1 MSGLLFSWLFYSSV
15 FVTGLPRWLTGK
27 ESACQCRR
35 HKLDPWGR
43 EWQPTPVVLPR
54 KFCGQRSQAGLQ
66 YHEVE
71 KETKQ
76 QQHFCYWQKVFRM
89 LLKLVIKHCYVYKF
103 SHKSRMVC
111 IFFSSK
117 KKGKIKP
124 YFFLLLFLSAC
135 LLLHAPGREGVPRG
149 WADESVLLQL
159 ALRDIYS
166 MVSSGLKPPGS
177 WLVCAGRVN
186 TQGKQS

>member
-15 FVTGLPRWLTGK
+15 VVTGLPRWLTGK

-54 KFCGQRSQAGLQ
+54 KSCGQRSQAGLQ

-111 IFFSSK
+111 IFFFFK
-117 KKGKIKP
+117 EKGKNKTI
-124 YFFLLLFLSAC
+124 LLSPSFSICMPPPAC
-135 LLLHAPGREGVPRG
+135 SWKGGCTEGLGRWECPPTAGAPGHLFHGVVRFKTA
-149 WADESVLLQL
+149 WFLV
-159 ALRDIYS
+159 
-166 MVSSGLKPPGS
+166 GLCWKG
-177 WLVCAGRVN
+177 
-186 TQGKQS
+186 